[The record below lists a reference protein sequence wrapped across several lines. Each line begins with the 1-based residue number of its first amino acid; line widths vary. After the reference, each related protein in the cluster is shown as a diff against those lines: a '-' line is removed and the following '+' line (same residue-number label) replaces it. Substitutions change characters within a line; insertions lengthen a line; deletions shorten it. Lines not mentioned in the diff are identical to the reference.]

1 MPQNIIISGA
11 SGNLGKEVVKRLSG
25 NGNKLYVT
33 LGSKDP
39 GMFNDFENVSAE
51 VVNLLNNE
59 AALNFVNQTLTK
71 AKTIQAGIFLA
82 GAFAM
87 GDIDQTD
94 DALMEKMFGVNF
106 FTAFHLVKPLM
117 THFEANGGGQFIFIG
132 ARPALEADQG
142 KGSFAY
148 ALSKSLLFKMAE
160 FINAEGKSKNIT
172 ATVIVPSIIDTP
184 PNREAMPDADFTKWI
199 APSDIAENIAFVLSN
214 SGQKLRET
222 VLKVYN
228 NG

>member
-1 MPQNIIISGA
+1 MSRHIIISGA
-11 SGNLGKEVVKRLSG
+11 SGNLGTEVVKRLSDTD
-25 NGNKLYVT
+25 NSLYLT
-33 LGSKDP
+33 LGSKRPD
-39 GMFNDFENVSAE
+39 MFDKLENVSAE
-51 VVNLLNNE
+51 TINLLDYE
-59 AALNFVNQTLTK
+59 ASLSYVNRVITK
-71 AKTIQAGIFLA
+71 AKTVHAGIFLA

-87 GDIDQTD
+87 GTMDHTD
-94 DALMEKMFGVNF
+94 DVLMEKMLGVNF
-106 FTAFHLVKPLM
+106 FTTFHLVKPLM

-142 KGSFAY
+142 KDSFAY
-148 ALSKSLLFKMAE
+148 TLSKSLLFKMAE
-160 FINAEGKSKNIT
+160 LINAEGKSKNIT

-199 APSDIAENIAFVLSN
+199 APFDIAETIAFVLSK
-214 SGQKLRET
+214 SGQKLREP